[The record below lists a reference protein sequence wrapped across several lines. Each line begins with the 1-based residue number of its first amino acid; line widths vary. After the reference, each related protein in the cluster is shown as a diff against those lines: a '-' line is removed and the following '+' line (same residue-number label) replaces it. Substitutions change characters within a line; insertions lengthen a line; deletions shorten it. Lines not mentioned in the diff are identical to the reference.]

1 MYAFQEQFLCTR
13 REEQTPRALDDH
25 STGNCRRPDEAIP
38 GFQARGTRS
47 RTIEMSHNTGNST
60 DVPAGVGSGKGKPS
74 QHVSTM
80 GNPSHWDSLR
90 LRIGKHRA
98 RSEFCFSS
106 YCSTQ
111 LCLGCGSRHCS
122 PDVSISETSLRQ
134 GAKKVSS
141 RFAFC
146 SHDRNHAQLCSHPFF
161 QFLSLP
167 GAGAFPP

>member
-1 MYAFQEQFLCTR
+1 MHACHLSPAVCEPHVLARARAFHLFLGRKWCAMYAFQEQFLCTR

-25 STGNCRRPDEAIP
+25 SIGNCRRPDEAIP

-60 DVPAGVGSGKGKPS
+60 DVPAGVGSGKGKPP

-90 LRIGKHRA
+90 LRIGEHRA

-106 YCSTQ
+106 YCSTR
-111 LCLGCGSRHCS
+111 LCLGCGSRPALSRCL
-122 PDVSISETSLRQ
+122 PTPRPRYVR
-134 GAKKVSS
+134 APKK
-141 RFAFC
+141 
-146 SHDRNHAQLCSHPFF
+146 
-161 QFLSLP
+161 
-167 GAGAFPP
+167 